1 MGPEFADHIE
11 PDPQQTAPGKARRKR
26 LGEVESQAQ
35 ASEPESKSRR
45 KVLGEIEPQVHALE
59 PTIASEALV
68 DIATAPKA
76 GELPAPSKSGRP
88 RLVNTE
94 PMPEEPQPQP
104 QPKPGRPRLADGETL
119 PREEEPP
126 FVMQPPS
133 LMDLE
138 TQVPVQ
144 QPGLVDLDAQIDIEP
159 PSKKHQPHPSD
170 EMATAARPKTG
181 EQQTRQ
187 APPAHSRPATME
199 TVPDAQERQS
209 NPACPPPTNAHS
221 RGGLQEPQSP
231 APRLHLAAKAPRCAE
246 PRTSAAVKPSLE
258 QTMFMELL
266 AELRAKQNLARAAI
280 GSLLVAIGGALL
292 WALISLVSGAAISS
306 MAIGVGFLVG
316 STVHMFG
323 QGIDRSFGRLG
334 AAMSAFG
341 CVLGAYLATWM
352 LVAREA
358 GVSLTAVLSHLGFAG
373 IAGATLGGAHPL
385 DIIFYGIAIYEGY
398 IFSFRRLT
406 DTAFDR
412 VVQQDGRTA

>member
-11 PDPQQTAPGKARRKR
+11 PDPQQTAPGKPRRKR
-26 LGEVESQAQ
+26 LGELESQAQ
-35 ASEPESKSRR
+35 ASQPESKARR
-45 KVLGEIEPQVHALE
+45 KVLGEIEPQVNALE
-59 PTIASEALV
+59 PTLAPEALV
-68 DIATAPKA
+68 DIATAPEA
-76 GELPAPSKSGRP
+76 DELPVQSKSGRP

-104 QPKPGRPRLADGETL
+104 QPKPGRPRLTDAEIL

-126 FVMQPPS
+126 FVVQPPS

-138 TQVPVQ
+138 TQVQVP

-159 PSKKHQPHPSD
+159 PSKEHQPHLGD
-170 EMATAARPKTG
+170 EIVVAAQPKVN
-181 EQQTRQ
+181 EQQERP

-209 NPACPPPTNAHS
+209 NPVCQHLTNAHS
-221 RGGLQEPQSP
+221 QAGRQEPQSP
-231 APRLHLAAKAPRCAE
+231 ARRLQLGAEAPRCAE
-246 PRTSAAVKPSLE
+246 SRTSTAAKPSVE
-258 QTMFMELL
+258 QTMFTELL
-266 AELRAKQNLARAAI
+266 AQLRAKQNLARAAI
-280 GSLLVAIGGALL
+280 GSLLAAVGGALL
-292 WALISLVSGAAISS
+292 WALISLVSGTGISS

-323 QGIDRSFGRLG
+323 QGIDRPFGRLG

-341 CVLGAYLATWM
+341 CVLGTYLATWM

-358 GVSLTAVLSHLGFAG
+358 GVPLATVLNHLGFAG
-373 IAGATLGGAHPL
+373 IAGATLGRAHPL

-406 DTAFDR
+406 DTAINH
-412 VVQQDGRTA
+412 VAQQDG